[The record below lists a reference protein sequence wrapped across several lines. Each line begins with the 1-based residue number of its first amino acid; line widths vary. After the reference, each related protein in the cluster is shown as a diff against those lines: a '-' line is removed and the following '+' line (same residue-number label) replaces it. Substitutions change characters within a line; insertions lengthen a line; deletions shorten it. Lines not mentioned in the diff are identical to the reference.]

1 MKHVIKTVP
10 FTVTVLLAL
19 AVGAASA
26 SAALP
31 EWVAAKSEVAFKT
44 ETGKVTLTATKGSNV
59 LSCEKGSLNGEIVS
73 KSPSVKDVTMELA
86 GKCSI
91 DVEGTEIVCTE
102 PYAFKQLS
110 GTLGYI
116 EDREGGP
123 VGLELK
129 PEHGTELLGFD
140 CASAK
145 GMLTGAF
152 VGEIL
157 PELKGKSQYNSPQRS
172 FEGVY
177 AASGSQQDVQTL
189 LTAGG
194 FETKIHTEA
203 SGWLGTGEA
212 ALKAEYELTSAEAVE
227 IKT

>member
-1 MKHVIKTVP
+1 MRHVIKTVP
-10 FTVTVLLAL
+10 LMVTVLLAL

-31 EWVAAKSEVAFKT
+31 EWVASKSEVAFKT
-44 ETGKVTLTATKGSNV
+44 ETGKVTLTATNGSDV

-73 KSPSVKDVTMELA
+73 KSPSIKDVTMELA
-86 GKCSI
+86 GKCAI
-91 DVEGTEIVCTE
+91 DFDGTKIVCTE

-110 GTLGYI
+110 GTLGYV

-129 PEHGTELLGFD
+129 PASGTELLSFSCG
-140 CASAK
+140 SVK
-145 GMLTGAF
+145 STLTGAF
-152 VGEIL
+152 VGEVL
-157 PELKGKSQYNSPQRS
+157 PELAGKSQYNSLRKS

-194 FETKIHTEA
+194 FETKIHMEA
-203 SGWLGTGEA
+203 SGYLGTGEA
-212 ALKAEYELTSAEAVE
+212 ALKAEYEMTTAEAVE